1 MEGLSLNKKEYAA
14 FKCVNGAAKYIIDS
28 DTSKQNVSFKYNIDN
43 KSIYTKDFIDSVL
56 YKYQYLDTT
65 HKYMTHLITLNNGT
79 AYLTDLQNTVITPY
93 TSVSDLKKDLD
104 LWLDKYKKDFKNY
117 KEDK

>member
-1 MEGLSLNKKEYAA
+1 MNKKEYVA
-14 FKCVNGAAKYIIDS
+14 FKAVNGVVKYIIDS
-28 DTSKQNVSFKYNIDN
+28 DTSKKNVSFKYNIDN
-43 KSIYTKDFIDSVL
+43 KSIYTKDFIDTVV

-65 HKYMTHLITLNNGT
+65 HKCMKHLMMLNNGI
-79 AYLTDLQNTVITPY
+79 AYLTDFDNMNITPY

-117 KEDK
+117 KGDK